1 MTRLSLPM
9 VEQRSSQ
16 LEKCVYCPKLCRAAC
31 PISNAEPNET
41 LTPWGKMSS
50 VYFAGRGLA
59 PLDAETANLAWAC
72 TGCLACKERCDHKNP
87 VAEVLA
93 EARGPLAELGLQP
106 SQSSAVVARGE
117 SRRLRLKQ
125 AVAELSQELGPE
137 VVGDGPPLLLGCGY
151 TLKHPEVA
159 GLAARVAAKLIGGPV
174 SLLDG
179 CCGYPERMAGDAAGS
194 AHLSKELAST
204 CSGRPPLVLD
214 VGCAQSLRPEL
225 SDVRL
230 VLDLAFENLDRF
242 KPIAIEPSELPRYH
256 DPCLLGRGLGRYEEP
271 RRLLAKVLG
280 QAPLE
285 FARNR
290 AAADCS
296 GAGGLVPVVRP
307 ETSKTMAEQRLAQAD
322 SGPLVTACASS
333 LTRFRRS
340 GAQVDDLVVFLAK
353 GLGLTS

>member
-1 MTRLSLPM
+1 VNRFSLPV

-59 PLDAETANLAWAC
+59 PLDAETASLAWAC
-72 TGCLACKERCDHKNP
+72 TGCMACKERCDHKNP
-87 VAEVLA
+87 VADVLA
-93 EARGPLAELGLQP
+93 EARGPLTELGLQP
-106 SQSSAVVARGE
+106 SESASVIARGE
-117 SRRLRLKQ
+117 SRRARLKQ
-125 AVAELSQELGPE
+125 AVAELSNELGPE

-159 GLAARVAAKLIGGPV
+159 GLAARVAAKLLGGPV

-179 CCGYPERMAGDAAGS
+179 CCGYPERMAGDALGAERLAGEIG
-194 AHLSKELAST
+194 AA
-204 CSGRPPLVLD
+204 CSGRAPLVLD
-214 VGCAQSLRPEL
+214 VGCAQSLRANG
-225 SDVRL
+225 DVRL
-230 VLDLAFENLDRF
+230 VLDLAHDNLERF
-242 KPIAIEPSELPRYH
+242 KAITPEPSELPRYH
-256 DPCLLGRGLGRYEEP
+256 DPCLLGRGMGRYEEP
-271 RRLLAKVLG
+271 RRLLSKVLG

-285 FARNR
+285 FHRNR

-296 GAGGLVPVVRP
+296 GAGALVPIVRP
-307 ETSKTMAEQRLAQAD
+307 ETSKTIAEQRLAQAD
-322 SGPLVTACASS
+322 SAPLVTACASS

-340 GAQVDDLVVFLAK
+340 GAQVEDLVVFLAK
-353 GLGLTS
+353 GLGLAL